1 MKIGDLVRDTLNDK
15 LGIIIDTHYCTMEDE
30 VYALIQLSDNTDVLC
45 SYGDIE
51 LIACSD
57 L

>member
-15 LGIIIDTHYCTMEDE
+15 LGIIIDAHYCRFDDE
-30 VYALIQLSDNTDVLC
+30 VFALIQLSDNTEVLC
-45 SYGDIE
+45 SYGDME
-51 LIACSD
+51 LIACSE